1 MFAFVAALAAC
12 GGDSSVSPANEPG
25 LRFLSRAVADTID
38 AVVTDPVELQLNDDS
53 GAPRANVAVDVT
65 GPDVVG
71 GTRLSPSLG
80 APSQRSLT
88 VTTDAAGR
96 ARLWLRLGV
105 RVGRQWVRATAG
117 TAVDSLGVDILAG
130 QPAQLVAAPADTAI
144 WVGQSYQLRVRVL
157 DRRNNQRDDPVSFA
171 TGGAHVGLIDWG
183 RERRRNR
190 TSDPRCICGRAA

>member
-1 MFAFVAALAAC
+1 VFAFVAALAAC

-88 VTTDAAGR
+88 VLSVLSRGR
-96 ARLWLRLGV
+96 TRRPARTRLV
-105 RVGRQWVRATAG
+105 RSSPGMEAR
-117 TAVDSLGVDILAG
+117 
-130 QPAQLVAAPADTAI
+130 
-144 WVGQSYQLRVRVL
+144 
-157 DRRNNQRDDPVSFA
+157 
-171 TGGAHVGLIDWG
+171 
-183 RERRRNR
+183 
-190 TSDPRCICGRAA
+190 

>member
-1 MFAFVAALAAC
+1 MRSTMRQHRSPVVFAFVAALAAC

-25 LRFLSRAVADTID
+25 LRFLSPAVADTID

-88 VTTDAAGR
+88 VTTDAAGH
-96 ARLWLRLGV
+96 ARFWLRLGV

-117 TAVDSLGVDILAG
+117 TAVDSLGVDILVG

-144 WVGQSYQLRVRVL
+144 
-157 DRRNNQRDDPVSFA
+157 
-171 TGGAHVGLIDWG
+171 
-183 RERRRNR
+183 
-190 TSDPRCICGRAA
+190 